1 MSDSLT
7 GTDTQTEPEH
17 QPGIGGLG
25 ISLLYGM
32 VIFLSA
38 YLLFQVQPLISKS
51 ILPWFG
57 GTPSVWT
64 TCMLFFQLLL
74 FAGYLYAHL
83 VSTKLTPPMQL
94 LVHMLLMGAA
104 LTASVLPD
112 DSWKPTGAENP
123 IRQIVLTLSVSI
135 GLPFL
140 VLSSTGPLLQNWF
153 SQTLRGRSPYHLY
166 SLSNVGSLL
175 GLLLYPIFV
184 EVRFDLS
191 EQGELWKT
199 GFILFTAGC
208 VICGTFFVRTEE
220 TVPAINVPVEDQGK
234 RLPGLLWF
242 LLAAVPSIMLL
253 ATTNEVCQDVA
264 SIPFLWVIPLTL
276 YLVSFIL
283 SFAGERWYLR
293 RTCLT
298 LLPLSLLVLMVMM
311 LVGGEVSIF
320 AQLATYFTA
329 LFLTAMCCHGELVRL
344 QPPTAQLTS
353 FYLWMSA
360 GGAAGGI
367 FVGAVAPY
375 VFNLYLEMHVGILL
389 TLLLMGVVLCRQ
401 SGKLWW
407 QMVESPGIVFLLIA
421 GAAFPLLFLEVSR
434 EIRGTLYTS
443 RDFYGVLR
451 VRDYDLDSE
460 WKLRTFLNGRIL
472 HGSQFLDPA
481 KKRWPPTYY
490 GYESGI
496 GRLLRTVPD
505 STLNLSR
512 SIGVVGLGAGTVAAY
527 GDDNDEVT
535 YYEINE
541 KVIETS
547 GAGARVYSVA
557 GNKIPNCAAEEEY
570 FTYIRDF
577 PGDTRIVLGD
587 GRLALE
593 RANNEDFDIL
603 VLDAFSSD
611 AVPAHLLTTEAFAV
625 YLRHL
630 NPDGVLAV
638 NITNRHF
645 NLAPVIMGITNE
657 FDLVSR
663 YVNDDP
669 ATHESDNTIGYAGL
683 TASKWVLLSRTEAP
697 FETEFLMD
705 QLALETESVVWT
717 DAYSNLIQ
725 LLKASTVQMLKDDVN
740 SMIESLGG
748 QAEL

>member
-1 MSDSLT
+1 MPDSDIVP
-7 GTDTQTEPEH
+7 DD
-17 QPGIGGLG
+17 QPIPPHTLRKGAFA
-25 ISLLYGM
+25 ISVLYGL

-83 VSTKLTPPMQL
+83 VSTKLIPAMQL
-94 LVHMLLMGAA
+94 LVHMLLMGLA
-104 LTASVLPD
+104 LAASVLPP

-123 IRQIVLTLSVSI
+123 ILQIVLTLSVSI

-153 SQTLRGRSPYHLY
+153 SQTLKGRSPYHLY

-175 GLLLYPIFV
+175 GLLLYPIYF
-184 EVRFDLS
+184 EVCFDLPA
-191 EQGELWKT
+191 QGELWKT
-199 GFILFTAGC
+199 GFILFTGGC
-208 VICGTFFVRTEE
+208 VICGTFFVKTED
-220 TVPAINVPVEDQGK
+220 TGPVTDASADDNAK
-234 RLPGLLWF
+234 RSPPLLWF
-242 LLAAVPSIMLL
+242 FLAAVPSTMLL

-276 YLVSFIL
+276 YLLSFIL
-283 SFAGERWYLR
+283 SFAGEKWYPR

-298 LLPLSLLVLMVMM
+298 LLPLSLLVLVAMM
-311 LVGGEVSIF
+311 LVGAEASILV
-320 AQLATYFTA
+320 QLLAYFSA

-344 QPPTAQLTS
+344 QPPPAQLTS

-367 FVGAVAPY
+367 FVGAIAPY
-375 VFNLYLEMHVGILL
+375 VFSLYLEMHVGILL
-389 TLLLMGVVLCRQ
+389 TLLLMGIVLCRQ

-407 QMVESPGIVFLLIA
+407 QMLESPGTVFLLIA

-434 EIRGTLYTS
+434 EIRGTQYVS

-451 VRDYDLDSE
+451 VRDYDLDNE
-460 WKLRTFLNGRIL
+460 WASRKFLNGRIL
-472 HGSQFLDPA
+472 HGSQFLDSA

-496 GRLLRTVPD
+496 GLLLRTDPD
-505 STLNLSR
+505 STTNLSR
-512 SIGVVGLGAGTVAAY
+512 NVAVVGLGAGTVAAY
-527 GDDNDEVT
+527 GDENDLLT
-535 YYEINE
+535 CYEINE

-547 GAGARVYSVA
+547 GAGARVYSA
-557 GNKIPNCAAEEEY
+557 DGNEIPNCADEREY

-593 RANNEDFDIL
+593 RAENEDFDIL

-630 NPDGVLAV
+630 RPDGVLAV
-638 NITNRHF
+638 NVTNRHF
-645 NLAPVIMGITNE
+645 NLAPVVMGMAQQFN
-657 FDLVSR
+657 LVSR
-663 YVNDDP
+663 YISHDP
-669 ATHESDNTIGYAGL
+669 ADDDIENTIGYAGL
-683 TASKWVLLSRTEAP
+683 SASNWVLLSRMEERFETKFLIDQAVLNTEA
-697 FETEFLMD
+697 
-705 QLALETESVVWT
+705 VIWT
-717 DAYSNLIQ
+717 DAHSNLIQ
-725 LLKASTVQMLKDDVN
+725 LLRASTLETLKTDIN
-740 SMIESLGG
+740 SLIKALGG
-748 QAEL
+748 SPVL

>member
-1 MSDSLT
+1 MPNSAT
-7 GTDTQTEPEH
+7 KTDDQPAAEQTS
-17 QPGIGGLG
+17 GLG
-25 ISLLYGM
+25 RFAISLLYGF

-83 VSTKLTPPMQL
+83 VSTKLVPAMQL
-94 LVHMLLMGAA
+94 LVHMLLMATA
-104 LTASVLPD
+104 LAASVLPN

-123 IRQIVLTLSVSI
+123 VLQIVLMLGVSI

-153 SQTLRGRSPYHLY
+153 SRTLKGRSPYHLY
-166 SLSNVGSLL
+166 SLSNIGSLL
-175 GLLLYPIFV
+175 GLLLYPIYV
-184 EVRFDLS
+184 EVRFDLPQ
-191 EQGELWKT
+191 QGGLWKT

-208 VICGTFFVRTEE
+208 VFCGTFFVKTEDVRSVAD
-220 TVPAINVPVEDQGK
+220 TPVDEK
-234 RLPGLLWF
+234 RLHSPWLLWF
-242 LLAAVPSIMLL
+242 FLAAVPSIMLL

-276 YLVSFIL
+276 YLLSFIL

-298 LLPLSLLVLMVMM
+298 LLPLSLLVLMAMM

-344 QPPTAQLTS
+344 QPPPAQLTS

-375 VFNLYLEMHVGILL
+375 VFSLYLEMHVGIFL

-434 EIRGTLYTS
+434 EIRGTLYVS

-451 VRDYDLDSE
+451 VRDYDVDNE
-460 WKLRTFLNGRIL
+460 WASRKFLNGRIL

-490 GYESGI
+490 GYKSGI
-496 GRLLRTVPD
+496 GRLLRTKPD
-505 STLNLSR
+505 DTTNQSR
-512 SIGVVGLGAGTVAAY
+512 NMAVVGLGAGTVAAY
-527 GDDNDEVT
+527 GGPNDRIT

-547 GAGARVYSVA
+547 GAGARVYSAA
-557 GNKIPNCAAEEEY
+557 GDEIPNCAAEEEY

-593 RANNEDFDIL
+593 QATNEDFDIL

-630 NPDGVLAV
+630 RPDGVLAV

-645 NLAPVIMGITNE
+645 NLAPVVMGITQE
-657 FDLVSR
+657 FDLESR
-663 YVNDDP
+663 FICYDP
-669 ATHESDNTIGYAGL
+669 ADEINKETIGYAGL
-683 TASKWVLLSRTEAP
+683 NACNWVLLSQTATP
-697 FETEFLMD
+697 FQTTLLVD
-705 QLALETESVVWT
+705 QPTLQTDSVVWT
-717 DAYSNLIQ
+717 DAYSNLVQ

-748 QAEL
+748 GPVF

>member
-1 MSDSLT
+1 MSDSETVTDHLLT
-7 GTDTQTEPEH
+7 PPHTDRR
-17 QPGIGGLG
+17 GAFA

-83 VSTKLTPPMQL
+83 ISTRLIPPMQV
-94 LVHMLLMGAA
+94 LVHMLLMVTA
-104 LTASVLPD
+104 LTASVLPT

-123 IRQIVLTLSVSI
+123 IVQIVLALSVSI

-153 SQTLRGRSPYHLY
+153 SRTLRGRSPYHLY

-184 EVRFDLS
+184 EVCFDLP
-191 EQGELWKT
+191 EQGKLWKT
-199 GFILFTAGC
+199 GFALFTVGC
-208 VICGTFFVRTEE
+208 AFCGTFFVKTEA
-220 TVPAINVPVEDQGK
+220 PDPVAQASTDGQLK
-234 RLPGLLWF
+234 RSPWLLWF
-242 LLAAVPSIMLL
+242 FLAAVPSIMLL

-276 YLVSFIL
+276 YLLSFIL
-283 SFAGERWYLR
+283 SFAGEKWYLR

-298 LLPLSLLVLMVMM
+298 LLPVSLLVLVAMM
-311 LVGGEVSIF
+311 LVGAEVSILG
-320 AQLATYFTA
+320 QLMAYFSA

-344 QPPTAQLTS
+344 QPPPAQLTS

-375 VFNLYLEMHVGILL
+375 VFILYLEMHVGIVL
-389 TLLLMGVVLCRQ
+389 TLLLMGIVLCRQ

-407 QMVESPGIVFLLIA
+407 QMVESPGTVFLLIA
-421 GAAFPLLFLEVSR
+421 GVAFPLLFLEVSR
-434 EIRGTLYTS
+434 EIRGTQYVS

-451 VRDYDLDSE
+451 VRDYDLDNE
-460 WKLRTFLNGRIL
+460 WASRKFLNGRIL
-472 HGSQFLDPA
+472 HGSQFLDTA

-496 GRLLRTVPD
+496 GRLLRTDQD
-505 STLNLSR
+505 STTNQPR

-527 GDDNDEVT
+527 GDENDKVT

-547 GAGARVYSVA
+547 GAGARVYSADGHEV
-557 GNKIPNCAAEEEY
+557 PNCAAEEEY

-577 PGDTRIVLGD
+577 PGATRIVLGD
-587 GRLALE
+587 GRLTLE

-611 AVPAHLLTTEAFAV
+611 AVPAHLLTMEAFAV

-630 NPDGVLAV
+630 RPDGVLAV
-638 NITNRHF
+638 NLTNRHF
-645 NLAPVIMGITNE
+645 NLAPVVMGMTKE

-663 YVNDDP
+663 YVCHDP
-669 ATHESDNTIGYAGL
+669 ADDDIEKAIGYAGL
-683 TASKWVLLSRTEAP
+683 NASNWVLLSRTEVP
-697 FETEFLMD
+697 FETKFLID
-705 QLALETESVVWT
+705 QSELNTEVVIWT
-717 DAYSNLIQ
+717 DAHSNLIQ
-725 LLKASTVQMLKDDVN
+725 LLRQHFGVA
-740 SMIESLGG
+740 
-748 QAEL
+748 AERCELDE